1 MSNWY
6 DMNSKDV
13 LRQLQVD
20 PNKGLSK
27 DTVVNNQQKYGK
39 NEYEKGRK
47 DSLLKSILRQL
58 RDVTTI
64 ILVLAAV
71 LSFSLA
77 LRSEESFLEPIVIFS
92 IVIMN
97 VVLAISQE
105 RSAERALEAL
115 ANLNSPSCM
124 VLRDGNQQEIATSEV
139 VVGDIIILKT
149 GSLVPADARL
159 IQSVN
164 LQEWKPR
171 WVRLQDI

>member
-1 MSNWY
+1 M
-6 DMNSKDV
+6 
-13 LRQLQVD
+13 
-20 PNKGLSK
+20 
-27 DTVVNNQQKYGK
+27 
-39 NEYEKGRK
+39 
-47 DSLLKSILRQL
+47 
-58 RDVTTI
+58 TTI

-115 ANLNSPSCM
+115 ANLNSSSCM